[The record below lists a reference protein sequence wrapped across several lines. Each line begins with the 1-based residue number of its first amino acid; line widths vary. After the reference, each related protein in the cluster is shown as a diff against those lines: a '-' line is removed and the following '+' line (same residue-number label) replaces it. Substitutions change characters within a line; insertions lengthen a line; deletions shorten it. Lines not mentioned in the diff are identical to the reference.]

1 MVRLLSL
8 SIGAGSIMI
17 VLLPLM
23 VFLRLLPPLKQ
34 YSRKRYAL
42 ILLFAFYLA
51 GVLTAV
57 GIPAVGS
64 LMIYPEFELIPLAD
78 LIRDPLGY
86 AKTSILNILL
96 FVPLGFLLPVIWARY
111 RTARRTLLAGFG
123 LSLAV
128 EFLQIFTFRLTD
140 VNDLI
145 MNTLGTGLG
154 YLLFQNLTEKLH
166 LKSEKKPISPQVLA
180 APSPEIP
187 PQILAAPLP
196 EMPPQAPGPLP
207 LCLLVFL
214 IMFTV
219 QPLLS
224 GLMWRLI
231 LEIPLWELI
240 R

>member
-8 SIGAGSIMI
+8 SIGAGSTLIA
-17 VLLPLM
+17 LLPVM
-23 VFLRLLPPLKQ
+23 FFLRALPPFGQ

-42 ILLFAFYLA
+42 ILLFGFYLA
-51 GVLTAV
+51 GVFTAV
-57 GIPAVGS
+57 GIPAADS

-78 LIRDPLGY
+78 LIFDPLGY
-86 AKTSILNILL
+86 AKTSVLNILL
-96 FVPLGFLLPVIWARY
+96 FVPLGFLLPLIWDRY
-111 RTARRTLLAGFG
+111 RISRRTLLAGFG

-140 VNDLI
+140 INDLI

-154 YLLFQNLTEKLH
+154 YLLFQSLTEKLH
-166 LKSEKKPISPQVLA
+166 LNPEKTVSQQESA
-180 APSPEIP
+180 APS
-187 PQILAAPLP
+187 P
-196 EMPPQAPGPLP
+196 EMPPQALEPLP

-219 QPLLS
+219 QPLIS
-224 GLMWRLI
+224 GLIWRLI
-231 LEIPLWELI
+231 LESPMWERI